1 MMAVLYCWMKVLFQ
15 KKHLMGWNVS
25 CHQSR
30 RNLKETT
37 IMLHKSKC
45 HCNERQSPSTTIHA
59 YLTMYCASRYASWV
73 GAPSHDNS
81 VHGKY
86 PFFVVSS
93 SSWFT
98 WTFTHRF
105 PADSHVLNVH
115 IGISA
120 HDGTWIYRRW
130 QRDCDTWWEDMTF
143 AICVKWTVNRFI
155 TLRGCWWRV
164 RWLVLKRSIL
174 YLRPIEEESS
184 PYPLIISSTQ
194 QPSPMICEPD
204 TKIIANQKATLTLSL
219 WGSRTYC
226 RY

>member
-1 MMAVLYCWMKVLFQ
+1 MGRKILEIWVEIMMRLVQEPQLSTRDVEELTKEYTHTVRQLLLYLKSTFPYPLDQYWTINQMIMMAVLYCWMKVLFQ

-93 SSWFT
+93 SS
-98 WTFTHRF
+98 
-105 PADSHVLNVH
+105 
-115 IGISA
+115 
-120 HDGTWIYRRW
+120 
-130 QRDCDTWWEDMTF
+130 
-143 AICVKWTVNRFI
+143 
-155 TLRGCWWRV
+155 
-164 RWLVLKRSIL
+164 
-174 YLRPIEEESS
+174 
-184 PYPLIISSTQ
+184 
-194 QPSPMICEPD
+194 
-204 TKIIANQKATLTLSL
+204 
-219 WGSRTYC
+219 
-226 RY
+226 